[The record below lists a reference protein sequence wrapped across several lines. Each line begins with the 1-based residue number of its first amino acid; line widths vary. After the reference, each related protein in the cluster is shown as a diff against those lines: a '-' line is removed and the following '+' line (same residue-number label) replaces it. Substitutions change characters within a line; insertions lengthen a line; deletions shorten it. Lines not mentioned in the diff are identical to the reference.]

1 MYWISNGYITVAA
14 EEVQRH
20 YRAHHRYTIWVRAF
34 CTRRRHDTMDII
46 KHDTRCQPAA
56 NHSSA
61 DVERQT
67 DNIATSSVILLYT
80 TVILVKFTVNNNN

>member
-1 MYWISNGYITVAA
+1 MYWISNGYVTVAA

-34 CTRRRHDTMDII
+34 CTRRRH
-46 KHDTRCQPAA
+46 HTRCQPAA

-61 DVERQT
+61 DIERQT

-80 TVILVKFTVNNNN
+80 TVILVKCTVNNNNCQ

>member
-1 MYWISNGYITVAA
+1 MNIIHLIHVLDIQRISNGYITFAA

-34 CTRRRHDTMDII
+34 CTR
-46 KHDTRCQPAA
+46 CWQAA

-61 DVERQT
+61 DIERQT
-67 DNIATSSVILLYT
+67 DNIATSSVILLYA
-80 TVILVKFTVNNNN
+80 TVILVKCTVNNNN

>member
-1 MYWISNGYITVAA
+1 MNIIHLIHVYITVAA

-34 CTRRRHDTMDII
+34 CTRCR
-46 KHDTRCQPAA
+46 QAA

-61 DVERQT
+61 DIERQHS
-67 DNIATSSVILLYT
+67 DLECDIALCNSYTSKMYC
-80 TVILVKFTVNNNN
+80 

>member
-34 CTRRRHDTMDII
+34 CTRCR
-46 KHDTRCQPAA
+46 PAA

-61 DVERQT
+61 DIERQHC
-67 DNIATSSVILLYT
+67 DLECDIALYNSYTSKMYC
-80 TVILVKFTVNNNN
+80 

>member
-1 MYWISNGYITVAA
+1 MYWITNGYITVAA

-34 CTRRRHDTMDII
+34 CTRRRHDT
-46 KHDTRCQPAA
+46 RCRPAA

-61 DVERQT
+61 DIERQHC
-67 DNIATSSVILLYT
+67 DLECDIALCNSYRPTSKMYC
-80 TVILVKFTVNNNN
+80 

>member
-20 YRAHHRYTIWVRAF
+20 YRAHHRYTIWVREF
-34 CTRRRHDTMDII
+34 CTRCR
-46 KHDTRCQPAA
+46 PAA

-61 DVERQT
+61 DIERQHC
-67 DNIATSSVILLYT
+67 DLECDIALYNSYTSKMYC
-80 TVILVKFTVNNNN
+80 

>member
-34 CTRRRHDTMDII
+34 CTRRRHDT
-46 KHDTRCQPAA
+46 RCRPAA

-61 DVERQT
+61 DIERQHC
-67 DNIATSSVILLYT
+67 DLECDIALYNSYTSKMYC
-80 TVILVKFTVNNNN
+80 

>member
-1 MYWISNGYITVAA
+1 MNIKHLIHVLDNQRISNGYITVAA

-34 CTRRRHDTMDII
+34 CTRCR
-46 KHDTRCQPAA
+46 PAA

-61 DVERQT
+61 DIERQHC
-67 DNIATSSVILLYT
+67 DLECDIALYNSYTSKMYC
-80 TVILVKFTVNNNN
+80 

>member
-34 CTRRRHDTMDII
+34 CTRCR
-46 KHDTRCQPAA
+46 PAA

-61 DVERQT
+61 DIERQHC
-67 DNIATSSVILLYT
+67 DLKCDIALYNCYTSKMYC
-80 TVILVKFTVNNNN
+80 

>member
-20 YRAHHRYTIWVRAF
+20 YRAHHRYIWVRAF
-34 CTRRRHDTMDII
+34 CTRCR
-46 KHDTRCQPAA
+46 PAA

-61 DVERQT
+61 DIERQHC
-67 DNIATSSVILLYT
+67 DLECDIALYNSYTSKMYC
-80 TVILVKFTVNNNN
+80 